1 MLAVARHQAI
11 LDALQR
17 ERVVRVSDLA
27 QQLGVSLMTVRRDIE
42 LLEEGGK
49 LERIHGGAKVPGD
62 TSTHEPGFDLK
73 STQLTDEKKAI
84 AVEAASLVQEGMAVG
99 LSAGT
104 TTWALAKELTGGPRI
119 TVVTNSVRIAD
130 LFHHAAS
137 AGSAR
142 HASTVILIG
151 GERTPSDALVGPI
164 ATGALKQ
171 LNLDVLFLGV
181 HGMDADAGF
190 TTPNLLEAETDRAF
204 VAAARK
210 TVVLA
215 DHTKWGLLGISSIA
229 SLEEVDE
236 VISDP
241 GLGKE
246 AQRILQERVGR
257 LRLAGQAG

>member
-42 LLEEGGK
+42 VLEEGGR
-49 LERIHGGAKVPGD
+49 LERIHGGAKIPGD

-73 STQLTDEKKAI
+73 STQLTAEKQAI

-104 TTWALAKELTGGPRI
+104 TTWALAKELVNGPQI

-130 LFHHAAS
+130 LFHHAA
-137 AGSAR
+137 ATGPAR
-142 HASTVILIG
+142 YSSTVILIG

-164 ATGALKQ
+164 ATAALKQ
-171 LNLDVLFLGV
+171 LHLDVLFMGV
-181 HGMDADAGF
+181 HGMDGQAGF

-229 SLEEVDE
+229 SLEDVDE
-236 VISDP
+236 VITDS
-241 GLGKE
+241 GLGLE
-246 AQRILQERVGR
+246 AQRLISESTKLRVVP
-257 LRLAGQAG
+257 A